1 MAFVF
6 QETMIDQYW
15 REGYLIFRGI
25 LPPNL
30 LADLRRQADKARDL
44 AHRLNGPQTQ
54 RIQPIDRYRDD
65 LDLRPFRDYAEL
77 DALRETVDRLLG
89 PGRTHAHL
97 DVMGLLVEPVERPW
111 HCGWHRDG
119 VVEVPPEARDA
130 EVEAFMAGIWHDKR
144 FYNQVNCALYADS
157 CTWFVPGSHLRQQDM
172 PGEQQSVGVAWLRNP
187 PEEWTAEEA
196 EQRYFEHC
204 NAMPQ
209 AIPVHLGPGDFLI
222 YRNLGWHTGLYLPY
236 QPRATIHD
244 IVSHPD
250 LIEFRVAWRA
260 VKEAAIARMKAR
272 ETAA

>member
-15 REGYLIFRGI
+15 REGYLIFRRI
-25 LPPNL
+25 LPPSL
-30 LADLRRQADKARDL
+30 LTDLRRQADKARDL

-54 RIQPIDRYRDD
+54 RLQPLDRYGDD
-65 LDLRPFRDYAEL
+65 IDLQPFRDYAEL
-77 DALRETVDRLLG
+77 DTLKDTVDRLLG
-89 PGRTHAHL
+89 PGFTHAHL
-97 DVMGLLVEPVERPW
+97 DVMGILVEPVERPW

-119 VVEVPPEARDA
+119 VVEVPAEARDA

-157 CTWFVPGSHLRQQDM
+157 CTWFVPGSHLRQRDM
-172 PGEQQSVGVAWLRNP
+172 PGEHQSAGIAWLRNP
-187 PEEWTAEEA
+187 PEDWIAEEA

-204 NAMPQ
+204 QAMPS
-209 AIPVHLGPGDFLI
+209 AVPVHLGPGDFLI

-244 IVSHPD
+244 VISHPD
-250 LIEFRVAWRA
+250 ITEFRVEWRA
-260 VKEAAIARMKAR
+260 VKEAALDRMKAR